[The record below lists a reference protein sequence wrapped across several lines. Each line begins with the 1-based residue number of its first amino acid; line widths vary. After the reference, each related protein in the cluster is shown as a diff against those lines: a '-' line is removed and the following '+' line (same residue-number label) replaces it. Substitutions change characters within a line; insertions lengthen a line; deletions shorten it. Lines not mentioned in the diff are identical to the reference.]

1 MSVTN
6 GTTTIVPRTAMVV
19 FYAGT
24 SVVSALRRN
33 RGVYAES
40 WMSITNGNLS
50 TQSGVKQLADK
61 RVAQMNAMVV
71 KIVLKIVMNIVM
83 NTMKMKAMKTKAKI
97 PTRNLLSHYQTG
109 TQLHFRPK
117 TSERLPLNFSEM
129 PLCFALNFAEVLPV
143 GQLVFG
149 QVI

>member
-1 MSVTN
+1 
-6 GTTTIVPRTAMVV
+6 MVV

-24 SVVSALRRN
+24 RVFSALRRN

-50 TQSGVKQLADK
+50 TQPGVKQLADK

-83 NTMKMKAMKTKAKI
+83 NAMKMKAIKAKAMKAKI